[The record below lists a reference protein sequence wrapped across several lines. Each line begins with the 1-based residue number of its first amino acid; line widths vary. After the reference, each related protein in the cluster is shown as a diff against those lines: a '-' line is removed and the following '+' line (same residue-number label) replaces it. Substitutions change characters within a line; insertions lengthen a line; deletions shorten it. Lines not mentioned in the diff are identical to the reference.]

1 MGSITSRPK
10 APSVPQQP
18 AVLQQPPIYTQ
29 SPTLPEIVTPSE
41 PSPEEISKTR
51 VENILRRSRST
62 IGTIFTSF
70 RGILSSNNSIPQ
82 RKSLLGE

>member
-10 APSVPQQP
+10 APPVTQQQN
-18 AVLQQPPIYTQ
+18 VVYTQ
-29 SPTLPEIVTPSE
+29 SPAPQESVTPIE

-62 IGTIFTSF
+62 LGTVFTSF
-70 RGILSSNNSIPQ
+70 RGILSNNNSLPQ